1 MGLKIKWTE
10 FAVQQTKDIF
20 DYFEK
25 NAGKR
30 IARKIV
36 IGIVDSTLKLSDQ
49 PKIGQ
54 MEELLI
60 YRPQKFRYL
69 VHTNYKM
76 IYWVNEDK
84 KFIEIVDVFD
94 TRQNPIKMK
103 RNK

>member
-1 MGLKIKWTE
+1 MGVKIRWTE
-10 FAVQQTKDIF
+10 FAVQQLKNIF

-25 NAGKR
+25 KAGKS

-36 IGIVDSTLKLSDQ
+36 TDIVNSSIKLSKQ

-54 MEELLI
+54 IEELLAT
-60 YRPQKFRYL
+60 RPQKFRYL
-69 VHTNYKM
+69 VHTNYKL
-76 IYWVNEDK
+76 IYWINEDM

-103 RNK
+103 RKK